1 MRRFLAV
8 VVIAVVDRN
17 GLDMKK
23 IRLMR
28 KVVSFIKTASCNLS
42 LRSSSF
48 KVSRL
53 GFANDYSNDMSLA
66 TQERVVVYKL

>member
-23 IRLMR
+23 NTID
-28 KVVSFIKTASCNLS
+28 AE
-42 LRSSSF
+42 
-48 KVSRL
+48 
-53 GFANDYSNDMSLA
+53 G
-66 TQERVVVYKL
+66 RVFYKDCIL